1 MALDHNPSILQVRP
15 ARFPSHSSGQTN
27 LALLVNS
34 FFLIGTPVEHL
45 NTFKR
50 GLTSSNLKRYCST
63 NVRLTEI
70 ISIEKQR
77 FS

>member
-1 MALDHNPSILQVRP
+1 MALDHNPSILHVHS
-15 ARFPSHSSGQTN
+15 ALFLSHRSRQTS

-34 FFLIGTPVEHL
+34 FFLSGTLVEHL

-63 NVRLTEI
+63 KVRLAEI
-70 ISIEKQR
+70 VSFEK
-77 FS
+77 